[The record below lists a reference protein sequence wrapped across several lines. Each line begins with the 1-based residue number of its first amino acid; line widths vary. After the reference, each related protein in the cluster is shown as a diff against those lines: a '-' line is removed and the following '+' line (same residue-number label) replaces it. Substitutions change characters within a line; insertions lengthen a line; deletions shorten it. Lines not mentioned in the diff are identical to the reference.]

1 MNRVKKQLSL
11 LGVVATLA
19 LVFAGV
25 AEADDDDE
33 LTLFVAVNLATDD
46 TVIAAPL
53 GGVSFNIEGTFAGGG
68 TFRCWGWINPAGF
81 GSVSQV
87 YNIPGRGAIMTQG
100 IEGGL
105 LAVTGGTGDFR
116 NVRGEA
122 LQTFTGPGFDFT
134 IEFDLDDDDDD
145 SDSDSD

>member
-11 LGVVATLA
+11 LGVVATVA

-25 AEADDDDE
+25 AEAGK
-33 LTLFVAVNLATDD
+33 LTLNVDVDLATEDV
-46 TVIAAPL
+46 VIAAPL

-100 IEGGL
+100 IEGFF
-105 LAVTGGTGDFR
+105 LAVTGGTGDFI

-122 LQTFTGPGFDFT
+122 LQTFDDPTLVTTFDFN
-134 IEFDLDDDDDD
+134 IEFTLRGARGN
-145 SDSDSD
+145 

>member
-1 MNRVKKQLSL
+1 MNCVKKQLSL
-11 LGVVATLA
+11 LGVVTTLA

-33 LTLFVAVNLATDD
+33 LTLFVAVNLATND

-87 YNIPGRGAIMTQG
+87 YNIPGRGMIMTQG

-105 LAVTGGTGDFR
+105 LAITGGTGDFS
-116 NVRGEA
+116 NLRGDA
-122 LQTFTGPGFDFT
+122 LQVFTGDGLDFT
-134 IEFDLDDDDDD
+134 MEFEVKGAGF
-145 SDSDSD
+145 